1 MFGKHEES
9 WSRKLNSGQRKK
21 QYFMAGK
28 YFLFLFE
35 GKHFPL
41 VTKKMTSSTVQN
53 TNPSLSLS
61 LSLKSLIEQLK
72 HLSALLPGNF
82 FFLMFYL
89 CYVFILFIFN
99 L

>member
-9 WSRKLNSGQRKK
+9 WSRKLNSGQREK

-41 VTKKMTSSTVQN
+41 VTKKKTSSTVQN

-61 LSLKSLIEQLK
+61 LSQISYRTVEASL
-72 HLSALLPGNF
+72 SSSSR
-82 FFLMFYL
+82 
-89 CYVFILFIFN
+89 
-99 L
+99 